1 MAPRDYSGGYLVDSQ
16 GRPLT
21 HHLAEKYPLSYFKV
35 HLRDHFDLG
44 SVWPQTGERLI
55 DAAIRGQQI
64 QTVQLLLDQGV
75 AITNSA
81 NTGYP
86 EGKTW

>member
-1 MAPRDYSGGYLVDSQ
+1 
-16 GRPLT
+16 
-21 HHLAEKYPLSYFKV
+21 
-35 HLRDHFDLG
+35 
-44 SVWPQTGERLI
+44 VWPQTGERLI